1 MEEKINLAVIGA
13 FVLVL
18 GAATIAGVLWFS
30 SGKYFNKDQD
40 FYLTYID
47 ESVSGLKLDAPVSYR
62 GVEVG
67 RVHKIILAP
76 GNVEQVQLT
85 LAVEHGTP
93 VKVDTVATLQ
103 TQGLTGLAFIELSGG
118 ASSSPEL
125 QKKAGEEYPVIK
137 SGFSRIKRL
146 DVALTGLIANVGR
159 FSENLN
165 ALMGE
170 DNQKAVR
177 SALADIEVLSHTLA
191 ARSAAIDSSLVNAAR
206 TLENT
211 AQASKELPL
220 LAQRIQRSADSFD
233 RMTNELART
242 GVGARNVIDGTRQFT
257 SETLP
262 ELHQMVMELRALT
275 GSLQRFSSE
284 LEQNPGVLLQGRP
297 KTRRGP
303 GE

>member
-125 QKKAGEEYPVIK
+125 QKK
-137 SGFSRIKRL
+137 
-146 DVALTGLIANVGR
+146 
-159 FSENLN
+159 
-165 ALMGE
+165 
-170 DNQKAVR
+170 
-177 SALADIEVLSHTLA
+177 
-191 ARSAAIDSSLVNAAR
+191 
-206 TLENT
+206 
-211 AQASKELPL
+211 SK
-220 LAQRIQRSADSFD
+220 
-233 RMTNELART
+233 
-242 GVGARNVIDGTRQFT
+242 
-257 SETLP
+257 
-262 ELHQMVMELRALT
+262 
-275 GSLQRFSSE
+275 
-284 LEQNPGVLLQGRP
+284 
-297 KTRRGP
+297 
-303 GE
+303 

>member
-85 LAVEHGTP
+85 LVVEHGTP

-118 ASSSPEL
+118 ASSSPAL
-125 QKKAGEEYPVIK
+125 QKKGSEEYPVIK

-177 SALADIEVLSHTLA
+177 SALADIEILSHTLA

-262 ELHQMVMELRALT
+262 ELHQMVKELRVLT